1 MPQHLETL
9 LDNIER
15 DALGLDTSH
24 ISHIYE
30 SQGLTRGQSL
40 PDNRNQHLRLHPD
53 VLASAERTLSR
64 SFELIRFTEAPKCI
78 GAGQAPFSLPIA
90 ETSTVE
96 TTQQQQQTV
105 TSPISS
111 VTSTSGGAKRVLLKT
126 GIITN
131 EVELARLSLLT
142 MLRGNNSFDI
152 DDNDDDTSSAAIA
165 LAVANGVTR
174 VGRNGQ

>member
-30 SQGLTRGQSL
+30 SKGLALGRSL

-53 VLASAERTLSR
+53 VLASAERTLTR

-96 TTQQQQQTV
+96 TTQQQQQQTV

-131 EVELARLSLLT
+131 EVELARSSLLT
-142 MLRGNNSFDI
+142 MLRGNDSF
-152 DDNDDDTSSAAIA
+152 DNDDDDDNSSAAIA
-165 LAVANGVTR
+165 LAVANG
-174 VGRNGQ
+174 GSRNGQQHQ

>member
-30 SQGLTRGQSL
+30 SKGLALDRSL

-53 VLASAERTLSR
+53 VLASAERTLTR

-96 TTQQQQQTV
+96 TTQQQQQQTV
-105 TSPISS
+105 SSPISS

-131 EVELARLSLLT
+131 EVELARSSLLT
-142 MLRGNNSFDI
+142 MLRGNDLF
-152 DDNDDDTSSAAIA
+152 DNDDDDNSSAAIA
-165 LAVANGVTR
+165 LAVANG
-174 VGRNGQ
+174 GSRNGQQHQ